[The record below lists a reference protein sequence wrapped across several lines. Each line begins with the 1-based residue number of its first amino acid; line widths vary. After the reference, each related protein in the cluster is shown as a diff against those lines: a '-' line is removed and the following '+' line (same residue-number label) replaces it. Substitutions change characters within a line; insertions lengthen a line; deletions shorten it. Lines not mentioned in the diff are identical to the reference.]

1 MAGQRRAFQL
11 PMTTTISVGQRDGRF
26 IAHALDFDIVC
37 TGETED
43 DATDKLALSIK
54 TYIEYG
60 LSKGWS
66 GDILFPA
73 PTECWDRLS
82 PDTPVKLMPPIFI
95 DDRRMLVV
103 RATPAAIAHEPG
115 RVACPA

>member
-1 MAGQRRAFQL
+1 MASQRRAFQL
-11 PMTTTISVGQRDGRF
+11 PMTMTILITRKEDKVV
-26 IAHALDFDIVC
+26 AHALDFDIV
-37 TGETED
+37 TVADTEEH
-43 DATDKLALSIK
+43 ATNKLALAVK

-66 GDILFPA
+66 EDIIFAA
-73 PTECWDRLS
+73 PNECWEKLS
-82 PDTPVKLMPPIFI
+82 PETPVSLMPPMFI

-103 RATPAAIAHEPG
+103 RATPAIAHEPG